1 MKDYIISK
9 HEKEMKYIEHTIIN
23 MCDEA
28 MGMVVCGKN
37 EKAFEVL
44 KAANT
49 ILEFEKWNRAG
60 DFSELQETIEKTTK
74 EISLKI
80 VFEH

>member
-1 MKDYIISK
+1 MTKQ
-9 HEKEMKYIEHTIIN
+9 EREMKYIKHTIIN

-60 DFSELQETIEKTTK
+60 DFSELKEVIEKTAK
-74 EISLKI
+74 DISMKI
-80 VFEH
+80 VFNY

>member
-1 MKDYIISK
+1 
-9 HEKEMKYIEHTIIN
+9 

-28 MGMVVCGKN
+28 IGMVVCGKN

-44 KAANT
+44 KAANI

-60 DFSELQETIEKTTK
+60 DFSELKEIIEKTEK
-74 EISLKI
+74 GRLK
-80 VFEH
+80 